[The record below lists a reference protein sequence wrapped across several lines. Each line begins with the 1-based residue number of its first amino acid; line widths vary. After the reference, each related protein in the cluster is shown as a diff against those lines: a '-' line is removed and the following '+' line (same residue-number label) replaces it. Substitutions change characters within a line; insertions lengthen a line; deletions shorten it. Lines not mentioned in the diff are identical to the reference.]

1 MTEVKHSNRLSRTN
15 VRKYPFVGVS
25 PSNTSRQADDFQKK
39 VAEEIA
45 QMRRNELMVDAPK
58 DFDEV
63 NFHDHIIPEPD
74 DSQPLTVEPP
84 LTLSKIC
91 SKLTAVERLWL
102 ARMVKAHGK
111 ELVLARWP
119 AYEIH
124 INYVRYLR

>member
-1 MTEVKHSNRLSRTN
+1 MTKVKHSNRLLRTN
-15 VRKYPFVGVS
+15 VRKYPFGVS
-25 PSNTSRQADDFQKK
+25 PSDTSRRAEDFQKN
-39 VAEEIA
+39 VAEDIA
-45 QMRRNELMVDAPK
+45 QMRRNELVVDAPNH
-58 DFDEV
+58 FDNV
-63 NFHDHIIPEPD
+63 DLQDHMTRDPD
-74 DSQPLTVEPP
+74 DSQLLTVEPP